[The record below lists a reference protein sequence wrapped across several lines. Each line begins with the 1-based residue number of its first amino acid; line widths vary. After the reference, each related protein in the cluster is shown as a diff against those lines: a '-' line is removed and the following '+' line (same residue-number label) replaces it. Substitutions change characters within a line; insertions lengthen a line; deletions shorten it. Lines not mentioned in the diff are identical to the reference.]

1 MPNLTTNIHPGAR
14 GWPGAIDS
22 RTTAGRQGLSALPTF
37 ANNLGEQAL
46 VHAIEVRDLARQ
58 LAANGRV
65 APLTEEDLRKLPLQ
79 RLRDLAQTHQVKANA
94 GGDEF
99 STYDINEAMGDAG
112 SSAEL
117 ARLASAV
124 RVKVWSAST
133 DALLSLGGKQLR
145 AIGEALD
152 RHKAHGPSAVNGDEF
167 ANYCINSII
176 DGTA

>member
-22 RTTAGRQGLSALPTF
+22 RTTAGRQGSSALPTF

-99 STYDINEAMGDAG
+99 STYDINEAMGHACSG
-112 SSAEL
+112 AEL
-117 ARLASAV
+117 ARLAAAV
-124 RVKVWSAST
+124 RVKVWSSNT
-133 DALLSLGGKQLR
+133 DALAALGAKQLR

-152 RHKAHGPSAVNGDEF
+152 RHQPQGPSAVNGDEF
-167 ANYCINSII
+167 ATYDPNAVL
-176 DGTA
+176 G